1 MSRTLNQLD
10 LGTSVYLE
18 ENGTPKEY
26 ILLKKDVDGCILLRA
41 QALVARRINP
51 TNVSNYE
58 GSGMDNWLINE
69 ETGYMSL
76 FDTATKN
83 AIVSRSRPTYDYGD
97 TQCRWISRRA
107 FLMTMGE
114 MFHSSTN
121 LDKEPL
127 DSLVPALYIWAK
139 TENANTA
146 RICRNESN
154 EAVGWWLSS
163 PYSATSVYYVNRNG
177 ASSNYDA
184 SYTSYWA
191 RPALNV
197 APATIVSDEGA
208 DTIYLLPTQEYREVS
223 FSGKA
228 LDVAERPVRAVVEYN
243 TSNLYDVAV
252 YVCNNYGDANPVW
265 VPCTSGVEVNLTN
278 TVKQTTD
285 WQVGVR
291 CYGKSQG
298 YGYFEEPIV
307 KLGVA

>member
-26 ILLKKDVDGCILLRA
+26 VLLKKDVDGCILLRA

-58 GSGMDNWLINE
+58 GSEMDNWLINE

-76 FDTATKN
+76 FNTATKN
-83 AIVSRSRPTYDYGD
+83 AIISRSRPTFDFGD
-97 TQCRWISRRA
+97 SECRWISRRA
-107 FLMTMGE
+107 FLLTQGE
-114 MFHSSTN
+114 MFNSTASAV
-121 LDKEPL
+121 EPL
-127 DSLVPALYIWAK
+127 TTLVPVLSIWNP
-139 TENANTA
+139 TLG
-146 RICRNESN
+146 RICHNESDQ
-154 EAVGWWLSS
+154 AVSWWLSS
-163 PYSATSVYYVNRNG
+163 PSSATSVCCVNYNGSSYGNG
-177 ASSNYDA
+177 ASN
-184 SYTSYWA
+184 TSIWA

-197 APATIVSDEGA
+197 ASATIVSDEGA
-208 DTIYLLPTQEYREVS
+208 DRIYLMPAQSYREVS

-228 LDVAERPVRAVVEYN
+228 LEVAERPIKAVVEYEA
-243 TSNLYDVAV
+243 TNLYDVV
-252 YVCNNYGDANPVW
+252 VEVCNNYGDASPVW
-265 VPCTSGVEVNLTN
+265 VPCTSGVEVDLTN

>member
-1 MSRTLNQLD
+1 MSRTLSQLD

-58 GSGMDNWLINE
+58 GSEMDNWLVNE

-76 FDTATKN
+76 FNTATKN
-83 AIVSRSRPTYDYGD
+83 AIISRSRPTFDFGD
-97 TQCRWISRRA
+97 SECRWISRRA
-107 FLMTMGE
+107 FLLTQGE
-114 MFHSSTN
+114 MFNSTASAV
-121 LDKEPL
+121 EPL
-127 DSLVPALYIWAK
+127 TTLAPVLSLWNPTLG
-139 TENANTA
+139 
-146 RICRNESN
+146 RICHNESDQ
-154 EAVGWWLSS
+154 AVGWWLSS
-163 PYSATSVYYVNRNG
+163 PYSAASVCCVSGGGTSG
-177 ASSNYDA
+177 SGFAG
-184 SYTSYWA
+184 YWA

-197 APATIVSDEGA
+197 ASATIVSDEGA
-208 DTIYLLPTQEYREVS
+208 DRIYLMPDQSYREVS

-228 LDVAERPVRAVVEYN
+228 LEVAERPIKAVVEYEA
-243 TSNLYDVAV
+243 TNLYDVV
-252 YVCNNYGDANPVW
+252 VEVCNNYGDASPVW
-265 VPCTSGVEVNLTN
+265 VSCTSGVEVELTN

>member
-41 QALVARRINP
+41 QALEARRINP

-58 GSGMDNWLINE
+58 GSEMDNWLINE

-76 FDTATKN
+76 FNAATKN
-83 AIVSRSRPTYDYGD
+83 AIISRSRPTFDFGD
-97 TQCRWISRRA
+97 SECRWISRRA
-107 FLMTMGE
+107 FLLTQGE
-114 MFHSSTN
+114 MFNSTASAV
-121 LDKEPL
+121 EPL
-127 DSLVPALYIWAK
+127 TTLAPVLSLWNPTLG
-139 TENANTA
+139 
-146 RICRNESN
+146 RICHNESDQ
-154 EAVGWWLSS
+154 AVVWWLSS
-163 PYSATSVYYVNRNG
+163 PYSAADVLVV
-177 ASSNYDA
+177 SSNGSLNYYSA
-184 SYTSYWA
+184 SFAYGWA

-197 APATIVSDEGA
+197 AAATIVSDEGA
-208 DTIYLLPTQEYREVS
+208 DRIYLMPDQSYREVS

-228 LDVAERPVRAVVEYN
+228 LEVAERPIKAVVEYEA
-243 TSNLYDVAV
+243 TNLYDVV
-252 YVCNNYGDANPVW
+252 VEVCNNYGDASPVW
-265 VPCTSGVEVNLTN
+265 VPCTSGVEVDLTN
-278 TVKQTTD
+278 TVKQTTN

>member
-1 MSRTLNQLD
+1 MSRTLSQLD
-10 LGTSVYLE
+10 LGTSIFLE

-26 ILLKKDVDGCILLRA
+26 ILMKKDVDGCILLRA

-58 GSGMDNWLINE
+58 GSEMDNWLINE

-83 AIVSRSRPTYDYGD
+83 AIISRSRPTFDFGD
-97 TQCRWISRRA
+97 SECRWISRRA
-107 FLMTMGE
+107 FLLTQGE
-114 MFHSSTN
+114 MFNSTATA
-121 LDKEPL
+121 LEPL
-127 DSLVPALYIWAK
+127 TTLVPALFIWK
-139 TENANTA
+139 GTNDANSA
-146 RICRNESN
+146 RVCKSEADA
-154 EAVGWWLSS
+154 AVGWLLSS
-163 PYSATSVYYVNRNG
+163 PYSATNVCCVINNG
-177 ASSNYDA
+177 ASSNSSA
-184 SYTSYWA
+184 SSTVSWA

-197 APATIVSDEGA
+197 ASATIVSDEGA
-208 DTIYLLPTQEYREVS
+208 DRIYLMPDQSYREVS

-228 LDVAERPVRAVVEYN
+228 LEVAERPIKAVVEYEA
-243 TSNLYDVAV
+243 TNLYDVV
-252 YVCNNYGDANPVW
+252 VEVCNNYGDASPVW
-265 VPCTSGVEVNLTN
+265 VPCTSGVEVELTN

>member
-1 MSRTLNQLD
+1 MSRTLSQLD

-26 ILLKKDVDGCILLRA
+26 ILMKKDIDGCILLRA

-58 GSGMDNWLINE
+58 GSEMDNWLVNE
-69 ETGYMSL
+69 KTGYMSL
-76 FDTATKN
+76 FNTATKN
-83 AIVSRSRPTYDYGD
+83 AIISRSRPTFDFGD
-97 TQCRWISRRA
+97 SECRWISRRA
-107 FLMTMGE
+107 FLLTHGE
-114 MFHSSTN
+114 MFNSTATA
-121 LDKEPL
+121 LEPL
-127 DSLVPALYIWAK
+127 TTLVPALFIWK
-139 TENANTA
+139 GTIDANSA
-146 RICRNESN
+146 RICKS
-154 EAVGWWLSS
+154 EADTAVIWWLSS
-163 PYSATSVYYVNRNG
+163 PSSAAYVSYVIYNGTSNSSG
-177 ASSNYDA
+177 ASNTSN
-184 SYTSYWA
+184 WA

-197 APATIVSDEGA
+197 ASVTIVSDEGA
-208 DTIYLLPTQEYREVS
+208 DRIYLMPAQSYREVS

-228 LDVAERPVRAVVEYN
+228 LEVAERPIKAVVEYEA
-243 TSNLYDVAV
+243 TNLYDVV
-252 YVCNNYGDANPVW
+252 VEVCNNYGDASPVW
-265 VPCTSGVEVNLTN
+265 VPCTSGVEVDLTN

>member
-26 ILLKKDVDGCILLRA
+26 ILMKKDVDGCILLRA

-58 GSGMDNWLINE
+58 GSEMDNWLINE

-83 AIVSRSRPTYDYGD
+83 AIISRSRPTFDFGD
-97 TQCRWISRRA
+97 SECRWISRRA
-107 FLMTMGE
+107 FLLTQGE
-114 MFHSSTN
+114 MFNSTASAV
-121 LDKEPL
+121 EPL
-127 DSLVPALYIWAK
+127 TTLAPVLSLWNPTLG
-139 TENANTA
+139 
-146 RICRNESN
+146 RICHNESDQ
-154 EAVGWWLSS
+154 AVVWWLSS
-163 PYSATSVYYVNRNG
+163 PISATNVGCVSNNG
-177 ASSNYDA
+177 ASYDSYA
-184 SYTSYWA
+184 SYTIYWA

-197 APATIVSDEGA
+197 ASATIVSDEGA
-208 DTIYLLPTQEYREVS
+208 DRIYLMPDQSYREVS

-228 LDVAERPVRAVVEYN
+228 LEVAERPIKAVVEYEA
-243 TSNLYDVAV
+243 TNLYDVV
-252 YVCNNYGDANPVW
+252 VEVCNNYGDASPVW
-265 VPCTSGVEVNLTN
+265 VPCTSGVEVDLTN